1 MTLPLYRPEA
11 LQARQDDWMGSV
23 RVPAAPMAWMMACIA
38 VAAIA
43 ALVLVLALGSH
54 VRRLPAQGQVVPV
67 GGVLQVLA
75 PAAGSVTARFASE
88 GDSVKAGQALLR
100 IQSTLAGTAADGRL
114 ATRLDAEFDAQLRV
128 IDAELDGI
136 TQERATR
143 QASLREQ
150 AEALQQQVVSAQR
163 QVHIRQQQAQAAQA
177 LLERI
182 RPLQREQ
189 LISALQVQQH
199 ETTAME
205 ADARLELQRQ
215 DLLRL
220 QTDLARIRE
229 QLTLLPGESDTRT
242 MQLQRERSRIL
253 QQSARNRI
261 EGDAVIRAPAAGRLS
276 GLLVGTG
283 QAVQAGHPL
292 LSIIPADVPL
302 EVELWL
308 PANASGMVPAGTPV
322 ALRFDAFPYARHGIR
337 RGTVRE
343 VSASPIA
350 AEQVRVQGG
359 GPDAAAAYRLRVRLL
374 PTPDASP
381 LPLQPGM
388 QVKADLLLE
397 RRRLYRLI
405 VDPLRRPSA

>member
-1 MTLPLYRPEA
+1 MTSPLYRPEA

-23 RVPAAPMAWMMACIA
+23 RLPATRMARMMAWVAM
-38 VAAIA
+38 AAIA

-54 VRRLPAQGQVVPV
+54 VRKLPARGQVVPV

-75 PAAGSVTARFASE
+75 PASGSVTASFAGE
-88 GDSVKAGQALLR
+88 GDSVKAGQPLLQL
-100 IQSTLAGTAADGRL
+100 QSTLAGTAADGRL
-114 ATRLDAEFDAQLRV
+114 ATRLDAEFKAQLRD
-128 IDAELDGI
+128 IDTELAGI
-136 TQERATR
+136 AQERATR
-143 QASLREQ
+143 RTSLREQ
-150 AEALQQQVVSAQR
+150 AHSLQRQVASAQR
-163 QVHIRQQQAQAAQA
+163 HVHIRQQQAQAAQA

-199 ETTAME
+199 ESAAME
-205 ADARLELQRQ
+205 ARAQLELQQQ

-220 QTDLARIRE
+220 QTELARIRE
-229 QLTLLPGESDTRT
+229 QLTLLPGESDARSV
-242 MQLQRERSRIL
+242 QLQRERSRIR
-253 QQSARNRI
+253 QQAARNRI
-261 EGDAVIRAPAAGRLS
+261 EGDAVVRAPAAGRLS
-276 GLLVGTG
+276 GLLASTG
-283 QAVQAGHPL
+283 QAVQAGQPL
-292 LSIIPADVPL
+292 LSLVPADAPL

-308 PANASGMVPAGTPV
+308 PVDAAGMVRAGTAV
-322 ALRFDAFPYARHGIR
+322 ALRFDAFPYARYGIR
-337 RGTVRE
+337 RGTVRA

-350 AEQVRVQGG
+350 ADQVRAHGG
-359 GPDAAAAYRLRVRLL
+359 GTDATAAYRLRVRLL
-374 PTPDASP
+374 PAPNAAP